1 MSSQI
6 FRLGQYILE
15 DFMESDEMSLIIRHN
30 STTNKLWKYY
40 ITLFI
45 HILLQEKR
53 VYIKLV
59 LSQQFA
65 HLKPKNLFPLGT
77 KKHKKIRQN
86 FILHS
91 G

>member
-59 LSQQFA
+59 LSQQFS
-65 HLKPKNLFPLGT
+65 HLKPKNLFPLST
-77 KKHKKIRQN
+77 KKHKKIR
-86 FILHS
+86 
-91 G
+91 